1 MPDPAFSRLV
11 HVDRDAGVF
20 RVSRRSFLDDAVF
33 QAERSQIFDR
43 CWLYVGHSSEV
54 PKNGSFVTR
63 PVGGRN
69 VIFNRD
75 GAGTVRALL
84 NCCPHRGSTV
94 CRDRSGVAKNFTCSY
109 HGWVF
114 GADGRMRDIPGI
126 ESYAEGFGKDGG
138 ADLVAVPRL
147 ESYRD
152 FWFVCFDAAAIP
164 LVEYLGGAIEYLD
177 LIADQAEAG
186 MEVVA
191 GTQEYSIR
199 ANWKLLVENSFDGY
213 HAMSTHAT
221 YFDYLK
227 NMNGVLAQ
235 SNVVG
240 YAKDLGHGHAVV
252 EYTAPWG
259 RPVAN
264 WVPAWGEERRPEVE
278 AVYQRLVARHGEARA
293 TRIAKHSRNLL
304 IFPNFVIVDVMA
316 LTLRTF
322 FPRQPDFMEVTAWA
336 LGPCEEKDWLRRN
349 RLHSFLEF
357 LGPGGFATP
366 DDVEMLEQCQRGYA
380 NAKEAAWNDISR
392 GLKKAEPA
400 TVDEH
405 QIRVFWQRWHALVQ
419 QAPRVVPLQ
428 AAA

>member
-1 MPDPAFSRLV
+1 MSDASFSRLV
-11 HVDRDAGVF
+11 HADRDAGVF
-20 RVSRRSFLDDAVF
+20 RVARRSFLDDAVF

-43 CWLYVGHSSEV
+43 CWLYVGHGSELA
-54 PKNGSFVTR
+54 KNGSYLTR

-69 VIFNRD
+69 LIFNRD
-75 GAGTVRALL
+75 GAGVVHAFL

-94 CRDRSGVAKNFTCSY
+94 CRDRAGLAKNFTCSY

-114 GADGRMRDIPGI
+114 GADGKNRDIPGI
-126 ESYAEGFGKDGG
+126 ESYAEGFGKDGC
-138 ADLVAVPRL
+138 ADLVSVPRL

-152 FWFVCFDAAAIP
+152 FWFVCFDAAAVS
-164 LVEYLGGAIEYLD
+164 LHEYLAGAVEYLD

-213 HAMSTHAT
+213 HALSTHAT

-240 YAKDLGHGHAVV
+240 YAKDLGNGHAVV
-252 EYTAPWG
+252 EYSAPWG

-264 WVPAWGEERRPEVE
+264 WVPAWGEERRPEIDGVFR
-278 AVYQRLVARHGEARA
+278 RLVERHGEARA
-293 TRIAKHSRNLL
+293 TRIAKNSRNLL

-322 FPRQPDFMEVTAWA
+322 FPREPGFMEVTAWA
-336 LGPCEEKDWLRRN
+336 LAPKEEKDWLRKN

-380 NAKEAAWNDISR
+380 NAREAGWNDISR
-392 GLKKAEPA
+392 GLLKAEPA

-405 QIRVFWQRWHALVQ
+405 QIRVFWRRWHALVQ
-419 QAPRVVPLQ
+419 QAPRTVALQ
-428 AAA
+428 AA